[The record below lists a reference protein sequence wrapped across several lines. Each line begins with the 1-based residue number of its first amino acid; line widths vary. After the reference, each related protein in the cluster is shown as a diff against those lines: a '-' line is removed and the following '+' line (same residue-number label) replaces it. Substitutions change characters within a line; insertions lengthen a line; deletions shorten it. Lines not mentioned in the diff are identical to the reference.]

1 MERAKKL
8 IDEIAYQYDYSSRG
22 WVAAPVRYANLP
34 ARDVPTVLL
43 GEFGLGKWD
52 YQCFHADRRQRM
64 VWCAEHKRFEKV
76 HHIERMDSIRSVD
89 GGRKIG
95 ASCACAHTR
104 PSLAVG
110 CRQHGMVA
118 YFSFCAP
125 PIERKLTVPYRW
137 RIIRYES
144 GAVEVKADALRFCL
158 IYTGENEFSKP
169 QAEKYILHPRR
180 ITLGEVFDM
189 EQGESV
195 FCHPMRDWQDFGI
208 DIPSVVT
215 AKVFEHLQERAADGC
230 NLLQES
236 ITDGVKKLRAFVQ
249 RPTDFHIE
257 YWRDFFSAEEFPRL
271 FPTTPMDGLVR
282 TPERDATVWRPQ
294 NQQDNFSALCQALR
308 LAPTENLRAAY
319 EKNPYAPLWEKLLR
333 FWGFKDDRAISYFYE
348 LSDFAGMR
356 LPHFRFDR
364 DKDELKLDGLKGWIK
379 GDIPA
384 PEFLEDTET
393 VTAYEAHLRFAML
406 RFYVTWALLEN
417 KNRERAFAKRGLY
430 ALATKPWSNDLH
442 EELDLFYWRFRHYC
456 SYACT
461 GEGGDNPWR
470 EIAADVERLS
480 VMARQHLWGFN
491 TEWFGWHWKVEHDR
505 LMEEFHALGSP
516 GKAIEERTP
525 KKKLS
530 RLGRIL
536 KIYDAMLTNATP
548 LIPIKRVE
556 YPPSMRRRDDK
567 VIFDFDPSL
576 WIDDEGTV
584 HRSPRYADQ
593 DIFPPLPDDGR
604 RTRLLAYRLFLE
616 DCGYITAE
624 IAEKIVGKKL
634 SRRTFVRDLE
644 FLRETCACGRLIY
657 QAAEKIYVWESFGN
671 ATADAKQSHHAP
683 ASALGHPWPSEK
695 GEENDSH

>member
-1 MERAKKL
+1 MERVKKL

-64 VWCAEHKRFEKV
+64 VWCSEHKRFEKV

-118 YFSFCAP
+118 HFSFCAP

-195 FCHPMRDWQDFGI
+195 FCHPMWDWQDFGI
-208 DIPSVVT
+208 DIPSEVT
-215 AKVFEHLQERAADGC
+215 AKVFEYLQGNTADSC
-230 NLLQES
+230 SLWHES
-236 ITDGVKKLRAFVQ
+236 ITDGAKKLRAFVQ
-249 RPTDFHIE
+249 RPMDFHIE
-257 YWRDFFSAEEFPRL
+257 YWRDFFSAEEFAKL
-271 FPTTPMDGLVR
+271 FPST
-282 TPERDATVWRPQ
+282 Q
-294 NQQDNFSALCQALR
+294 NDNFSALCHALK
-308 LAPTENLRAAY
+308 LTPIENLRAAY

-356 LPHFRFDR
+356 LRHFRFDR

-379 GDIPA
+379 GDIPD

-417 KNRERAFAKRGLY
+417 KNRERAFAQRGLY

-480 VMARQHLWGFN
+480 VMARQHLLGFN

-584 HRSPRYADQ
+584 HRSSRYADQ

-644 FLRETCACGRLIY
+644 FLRETCACGRLVY

>member
-1 MERAKKL
+1 MGKVRK
-8 IDEIAYQYDYSSRG
+8 ISDELVYQYNYSSHS
-22 WVAAPVRYANLP
+22 WVAAPARYTMLP
-34 ARDVPTVLL
+34 AKDVPAVLL
-43 GEFGLGKWD
+43 AEVGLGEWD
-52 YQCFHADRRQRM
+52 YQCFHASRRQRM
-64 VWCAEHKRFEKV
+64 VWCLEHNRFEKV
-76 HHIERMDSIRSVD
+76 HHIERIDSIRSVD

-137 RIIRYES
+137 RIIRYEN
-144 GAVEVKADALRFCL
+144 GAAEVQANALRFRL
-158 IYTGENEFSKP
+158 VYTGENEYKSCR
-169 QAEKYILHPRR
+169 AEEYILHPRH

-215 AKVFEHLQERAADGC
+215 AKVFEHLQKSTAYGC
-230 NLLQES
+230 NLWQES

-249 RPTDFHIE
+249 RPLDFHIE

-282 TPERDATVWRPQ
+282 TPERDAAVWRPQ

-308 LAPTENLRAAY
+308 LAPIENLRAAY

-379 GDIPA
+379 GDIPD

-393 VTAYEAHLRFAML
+393 VTAYEAHLRFSML
-406 RFYVTWALLEN
+406 RFYVTWALFEN

-470 EIAADVERLS
+470 EIAADVEQLS
-480 VMARQHLWGFN
+480 VMARQHLLGFN

-505 LMEEFHALGSP
+505 LMEEFHALGRP
-516 GKAIEERTP
+516 GETVEERKP

-530 RLGRIL
+530 RLARIL
-536 KIYDAMLTNATP
+536 KIYDALLTNSSP
-548 LIPIKRVE
+548 LIPIKKSE
-556 YPPSMRRRDDK
+556 YPTSMFKRDMK
-567 VIFDFDPSL
+567 VIYSFDSSLVQDKNGRIGHKMRYNLCGEFPS
-576 WIDDEGTV
+576 
-584 HRSPRYADQ
+584 
-593 DIFPPLPDDGR
+593 LPDDSR
-604 RTRLLAYRLFLE
+604 RTRLLAYRLFLA
-616 DCGYITAE
+616 DCGCINME
-624 IAEKIVGKKL
+624 LAEKIAGKKI

-644 FLRETCACGRLIY
+644 FLRGTCACGILTY
-657 QAAEKIYVWESFGN
+657 KAAEKIYVWES
-671 ATADAKQSHHAP
+671 
-683 ASALGHPWPSEK
+683 L
-695 GEENDSH
+695 GEEENEGYRVH